1 MSALDATPEIDSGP
15 EVMAPGPDGPASI
28 ELAEFIRRVPKVE
41 LHCHLEG
48 SVPAPTFIEL
58 AARHGITI
66 PTDDPDHVYDFGS
79 FLEFLDLYY
88 LVCRSMRDASDFERA
103 VYDSLAHGVATS
115 NLRYREMFFSP
126 TNHETAYPEML
137 RGIEAGIVAAEA
149 DLGVRCRMIADINRR
164 QTPAVALELV
174 ETVIAHPSPYVVGIG
189 MDDDEESG
197 PAAWFVEA
205 FDRAGAAGLR
215 RTAHAGEMGNP
226 RHILDSLDLLG
237 CDRIDHG
244 YAMVDEPEVLHRV
257 RESGVHITGAWYVNL
272 FQSGILFDD
281 RDPASSPLAAMV
293 RAGLPV
299 SINSDDPTM
308 IPTDLSAEYAGVAE
322 ALDLGRDDI
331 VTLLLNAV
339 DGAWLDEAGK
349 AALRAEITSE
359 IAALS

>member
-1 MSALDATPEIDSGP
+1 
-15 EVMAPGPDGPASI
+15 
-28 ELAEFIRRVPKVE
+28 
-41 LHCHLEG
+41 
-48 SVPAPTFIEL
+48 
-58 AARHGITI
+58 
-66 PTDDPDHVYDFGS
+66 
-79 FLEFLDLYY
+79 
-88 LVCRSMRDASDFERA
+88 MRDAADFERA

-126 TNHETAYPEML
+126 TNHDVGYAEML
-137 RGIEAGIVAAEA
+137 QGIEAGIVAAEA

-189 MDDDEESG
+189 IDDDEESG

-205 FDRAGAAGLR
+205 FDRAGAAGLK

-244 YAMVDEPEVLHRV
+244 YAMIDEPDVLHRV

-272 FQSGILFDD
+272 FQSGILFDG
-281 RDPASSPLAAMV
+281 RDPAISPLAAMV

-308 IPTDLSAEYAGVAE
+308 IPTDLTAEYSGVAA
-322 ALDLGRDDI
+322 ALDLGRSDL
-331 VTLLLNAV
+331 VTLVLNAV
-339 DGAWLDEAGK
+339 DGAWLDDVA
-349 AALRAEITSE
+349 RAELRDEIVAE
-359 IAALS
+359 IAALG